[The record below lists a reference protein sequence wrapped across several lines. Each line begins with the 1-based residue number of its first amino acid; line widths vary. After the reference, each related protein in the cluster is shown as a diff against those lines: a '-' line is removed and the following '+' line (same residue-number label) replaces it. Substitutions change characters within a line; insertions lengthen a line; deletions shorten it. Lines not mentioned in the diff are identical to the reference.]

1 MKLKNKKLGIFTI
14 ALVLGLLIGIFSNE
28 NSLKVNAE
36 NVENEIGFTK
46 QGCFKEM
53 EDNWI
58 YYFDILD
65 YKDTSENYYAFD
77 GYNVKY
83 TYLKDYTIKMINA
96 ETNEVTQKITSETPI
111 LSRSDNFG
119 SEIVE
124 INKYFNKKQ
133 FNSIITLSD
142 LSDLNTTYISKDL
155 LVEMFN
161 NALSSSVEDKPGKYI
176 SYSHLG
182 KIMVDS
188 TDDELKGKWE
198 LTYINDY
205 GYLKYVAINLKLED
219 GNYLSD
225 TGKYS
230 DLLKKIENIIEKN
243 QSFKNVSITELSKEM
258 STDLNSLLDK
268 ANKNIST
275 E

>member
-1 MKLKNKKLGIFTI
+1 MKLKNKELGIFTI
-14 ALVLGLLIGIFSNE
+14 ALVMGLLIGIFSNE
-28 NSLKVNAE
+28 KSLSVNAE
-36 NVENEIGFTK
+36 NFKNEIAFTK

-77 GYNVKY
+77 GYNIKY
-83 TYLKDYTIKMINA
+83 TYLKDYSIKMINA
-96 ETNEVTQKITSETPI
+96 ETNEVTQKIISETPI

-119 SEIVE
+119 TEIVE
-124 INKYFNKKQ
+124 INKYFNQKQ
-133 FNSIITLSD
+133 FNSIITVSD
-142 LSDLNTTYISKDL
+142 LSDLNTNYISKDL

-161 NALSSSVEDKPGKYI
+161 NAVSSSIEDIPGKYI
-176 SYSHLG
+176 NYSHLG
-182 KIMVDS
+182 KITVDS
-188 TDDELKGKWE
+188 TDEELKGKWE

-205 GYLKYVAINLKLED
+205 GYLKYVTIDLKLED

-225 TGKYS
+225 TGKNS
-230 DLLKKIENIIEKN
+230 NLLKEIVNSIEEN
-243 QSFKNVSITELSKEM
+243 QSFKNVSITGLSEKI
-258 STDLNSLLDK
+258 STDLNNLLDK
-268 ANKNIST
+268 ANKSAVS